1 MLAKNTNTW
10 NRWLYTQAFS
20 FNIREIIKI
29 KENFPEL
36 LCKKI
41 KEVHKFINEPR
52 KEKPR
57 INIISKRLFRRQ
69 VLILMS

>member
-29 KENFPEL
+29 KENFAEL

-41 KEVHKFINEPR
+41 KEIHKVINEPR